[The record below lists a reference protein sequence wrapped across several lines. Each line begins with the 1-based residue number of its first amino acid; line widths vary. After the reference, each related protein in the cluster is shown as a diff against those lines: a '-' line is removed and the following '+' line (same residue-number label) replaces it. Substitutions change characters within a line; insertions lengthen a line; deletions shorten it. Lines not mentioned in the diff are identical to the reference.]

1 MGQTEIEDSVHP
13 ATDVEL
19 LSHRYSFLA
28 FVPFCL
34 PSSLIRKSLRA
45 ANGGNCEL
53 VAHWNPRPTSLA
65 TVFFFSFHLFFWFF
79 AISSFCSRIP
89 CHISIRYTC
98 IKEPVDFRNKN
109 TETPHSAW
117 LKSRVEIFAEA
128 TLHAS
133 QKIVSSSSSSAFDES
148 SSFNLFIGDRK
159 HEASIKE
166 R

>member
-1 MGQTEIEDSVHP
+1 MAGIVNWLRTGTQGQP
-13 ATDVEL
+13 
-19 LSHRYSFLA
+19 LSL
-28 FVPFCL
+28 PF
-34 PSSLIRKSLRA
+34 
-45 ANGGNCEL
+45 
-53 VAHWNPRPTSLA
+53 
-65 TVFFFSFHLFFWFF
+65 FFFSFHLFFWFF

-133 QKIVSSSSSSAFDES
+133 QKIVWLFAARFSNSSLLLLPLLTNRLRSTFLSETENMKPASKRDES
-148 SSFNLFIGDRK
+148 KPSFDYTVDSFVTSLTIVFNISLLL
-159 HEASIKE
+159 SIL
-166 R
+166 

>member
-1 MGQTEIEDSVHP
+1 MMTSLCTQEAYNHSISLSLAFSYDYVCVYYILLMGQTEIEDSVHP

-19 LSHRYSFLA
+19 LSHRYSFHA

-65 TVFFFSFHLFFWFF
+65 TVFFLFHLFFGFF

-109 TETPHSAW
+109 T
-117 LKSRVEIFAEA
+117 
-128 TLHAS
+128 
-133 QKIVSSSSSSAFDES
+133 
-148 SSFNLFIGDRK
+148 
-159 HEASIKE
+159 
-166 R
+166 